1 MLFIFLFNKCFYN
14 QWAISVS
21 AETALT
27 SGIYYSLCESVHN
40 LNFSILPEDVSAGG
54 LEETGSIIYSTCW
67 VQLLSPTN
75 LPQWLKKA
83 IAVIYC
89 NVTDETIT
97 NMKHGHTCGLSWS
110 SWSSRKW
117 LHSTLAK
124 SSSKPTSMA
133 LSALTSSLS
142 LYSLKCI
149 KQNRDKVMRRAG
161 PQTTGV
167 AAAVRVES
175 ANRKVDPCLPIIL
188 GQDTAGW
195 ALMRPSQC
203 KS

>member
-1 MLFIFLFNKCFYN
+1 MFQQVDWRRQVRLSTLQAEYSC
-14 QWAISVS
+14 S
-21 AETALT
+21 ALLT
-27 SGIYYSLCESVHN
+27 YHSG
-40 LNFSILPEDVSAGG
+40 
-54 LEETGSIIYSTCW
+54 
-67 VQLLSPTN
+67 
-75 LPQWLKKA
+75 LKKQKT
-83 IAVIYC
+83 IDVIYC

-149 KQNRDKVMRRAG
+149 KQNRDKVMRRAE

-175 ANRKVDPCLPIIL
+175 ANRKVDPCLHANYSWARYCRLGSDASITVQIL
-188 GQDTAGW
+188 DRKHLGTD
-195 ALMRPSQC
+195 SV
-203 KS
+203 